1 MLHKL
6 YPYALVAVGGML
18 GANARYILANWIG
31 SALGARLPLGTFVIN
46 LTGAFALGAVG
57 AVLAH
62 KLVAWPDEVRL
73 MIGVGFIGAYTT
85 FSTFCFESHAL
96 FEDGAWMS
104 AILNLMVSPILGLF
118 AVHLGIVLMRRWMH

>member
-6 YPYALVAVGGML
+6 SPYALVAVGGML
-18 GANARYILANWIG
+18 GANARFILASWAG
-31 SALGARLPLGTFVIN
+31 SAFGARFPFGTFVIN
-46 LTGAFALGAVG
+46 LTGAFALGVVG
-57 AVLAH
+57 ALLAH
-62 KLVAWPDEVRL
+62 RLVAWPDGVRL

-104 AILNLMVSPILGLF
+104 GILNLVVSPILGLF
-118 AVHLGIVLMRRWMH
+118 AVHLGIVLVRKWMP